1 MKDNLYIPKRINV
14 GFQKRSDTFTGNL
27 AYIIYYDDKGVLRKE
42 MSWNNWRDHKI
53 PQIELE
59 NTPRSGFLFNKGIR
73 RDGYHWGSGR
83 SVIRVYDPRDFEFE
97 VTVDNLIGIL
107 MHSDVSKRDIVEE
120 CVYAWAGKDLV
131 LLPVNSEI
139 YQSSLNYTAKIAMK
153 FSAKSLVKGYT
164 YTQKRS
170 DEILTYLG
178 YFDWYDWNVDNWPDQ
193 IHRSSG
199 KKHVY
204 WDGKNFVTPN
214 VSAIASVNTEEVVEN
229 YSTLVENFF
238 KTPLSQPIVSCKIVP
253 EKKQEKSK
261 TSRLFYKM
269 ISNDDYNFD
278 IQTYS
283 LNYRDSPHA
292 RASIDAFDSYH
303 LSEYTLKVDQ
313 EAKTLMK
320 TNVKRYGSSYYNSY
334 YRPFQGCEQ

>member
-1 MKDNLYIPKRINV
+1 MKENLYIPKRINV
-14 GFQKRSDTFTGNL
+14 GFQERQDTFTGKL

-42 MSWNNWRDHKI
+42 TSWNGWRDNKI
-53 PQIELE
+53 EPIEFDNE
-59 NTPRSGFLFNKGIR
+59 PRAGFLFNKGIR

-139 YQSSLNYTAKIAMK
+139 YQSSLNYTAKISQN

-178 YFDWYDWNVDNWPDQ
+178 YYEWFDWKDHSYPDRT
-193 IHRSSG
+193 HGSSG
-199 KKHVY
+199 KKKHVY
-204 WDGKNFVTPN
+204 WDGKHFVTPS
-214 VSAIASVNTEEVVEN
+214 VTMIASVNTEEVAEN
-229 YSTLVENFF
+229 YSTLV
-238 KTPLSQPIVSCKIVP
+238 VSF
-253 EKKQEKSK
+253 
-261 TSRLFYKM
+261 SRLKTHNQ
-269 ISNDDYNFD
+269 SSDG
-278 IQTYS
+278 S
-283 LNYRDSPHA
+283 L
-292 RASIDAFDSYH
+292 FH
-303 LSEYTLKVDQ
+303 L
-313 EAKTLMK
+313 
-320 TNVKRYGSSYYNSY
+320 
-334 YRPFQGCEQ
+334 